1 MVDDLDGRFSFRLH
15 ATKAH
20 RPGYTQG
27 AGDGSCSGSSGSSGN
42 PGSVGSSSGGR
53 RGRRR
58 DRGQAVPQLPFEP
71 GRPALE
77 TEFRR
82 VEQFGANALV
92 YCCGPASLQ
101 RDCQALAHAAG
112 VQFRADGFEL

>member
-20 RPGYTQG
+20 RPGYTHG
-27 AGDGSCSGSSGSSGN
+27 AGDGSSSRGT
-42 PGSVGSSSGGR
+42 PGGSSSGGR

-82 VEQFGANALV
+82 VEQFGTNALV